1 MNTYT
6 MIKNEEIENLTKE
19 HLAAMYNDAVGTIWH
34 LNIRLRELID
44 ENESLWESYDKISN
58 ELYG

>member
-6 MIKNEEIENLTKE
+6 MIKNEEIEKLTKE
-19 HLAAMYNDAVGTIWH
+19 HLAAMYNDAVETIWH

-44 ENESLWESYDKISN
+44 ENESLWESYDKLSN

>member
-19 HLAAMYNDAVGTIWH
+19 HLVAMYNDAVETIWH
-34 LNIRLRELID
+34 LNIRLQELID